1 MPTPGQHAALPAQSD
16 AHAPP
21 QPALRCPSYPSEP
34 TPRHCKSRWQE
45 GNCRFGNRC
54 NFAHGE
60 AELRGLP
67 PRSRGPSGGPYS
79 QVGPGAGPGTWQGHQ
94 QTHGPGSN
102 SSSGTPAADHAAK
115 PEKMTDREVW
125 VASGCPVAGP
135 NGWTQYQVNIVVGWG
150 PAPVCCLIPLPIEV
164 AMQGPRLLLSGQP
177 PGPQDFLGT
186 ASLSSKWA
194 VTCLFTRCPAP
205 FLHDHRR
212 RPTAST
218 TSTTENGTRRS
229 GIRPPGGQA
238 RHEVPVACPSLV
250 GDVVEDV
257 NGPVRLD
264 QHGC

>member
-1 MPTPGQHAALPAQSD
+1 MYRADRG
-16 AHAPP
+16 
-21 QPALRCPSYPSEP
+21 SYDDSGRKGFRGTEENSK
-34 TPRHCKSRWQE
+34 TRLCTRWQE

-135 NGWTQYQVNIVVGWG
+135 NGWTQYQTPDGEHYFHHRERNETQWDPPAGWT
-150 PAPVCCLIPLPIEV
+150 
-164 AMQGPRLLLSGQP
+164 
-177 PGPQDFLGT
+177 GT
-186 ASLSSKWA
+186 
-194 VTCLFTRCPAP
+194 T
-205 FLHDHRR
+205 
-212 RPTAST
+212 
-218 TSTTENGTRRS
+218 
-229 GIRPPGGQA
+229 
-238 RHEVPVACPSLV
+238 
-250 GDVVEDV
+250 
-257 NGPVRLD
+257 
-264 QHGC
+264 